1 MQKLPYLFSF
11 LHFCCYGSKAVCQVH
26 MNRLMEFENT
36 VQTGLRYNDNSV
48 HLYECSPFWV
58 GILINLNKENFH
70 VYGFM

>member
-1 MQKLPYLFSF
+1 
-11 LHFCCYGSKAVCQVH
+11 

-58 GILINLNKENFH
+58 GILINFNKENFH